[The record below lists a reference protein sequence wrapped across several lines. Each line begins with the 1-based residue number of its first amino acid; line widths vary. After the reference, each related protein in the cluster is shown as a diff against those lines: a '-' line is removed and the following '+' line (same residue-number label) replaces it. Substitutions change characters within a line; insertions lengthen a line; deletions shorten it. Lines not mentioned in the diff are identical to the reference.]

1 MDREPVDVPPCF
13 LEDQPKRAGGSA
25 DLVNMITPLMNRIH
39 SRYGRL
45 LSALALVAGGIAF
58 GLASAPR
65 GVSATEI
72 EAPDTP
78 GIEAD
83 GTVVRTSSMS
93 PFRSV
98 MRFGGIYVMFTHH
111 PTQDRSCWGVYDLKG
126 SILGI
131 YADQQAVE
139 TFFPEVDTDE
149 LMFAAIRNGTR
160 HAAAD

>member
-1 MDREPVDVPPCF
+1 MDREPVGLTPLF

-25 DLVNMITPLMNRIH
+25 DLVNMTTPLMNRIH

-65 GVSATEI
+65 GVTATEI
-72 EAPDTP
+72 EVAETP
-78 GIEAD
+78 GIEAE
-83 GTVVRTSSMS
+83 GTVVGTPSMAS
-93 PFRSV
+93 FQSV
-98 MRFGGIYVMFTHH
+98 MRFGRIYVMFTHH